1 MPNNNMPPH
10 MPPYATTNV
19 TTEVIQRY
27 LDENK
32 LLILAILDNQQT
44 KPADRARYQAK
55 LQQNLMYLGAIADAY
70 PQPGHHVGQSSQAV
84 YAPQPLATMPPS
96 PSFIHQQ
103 QQMMMMN
110 QGIAMRPS
118 YLQQS
123 QAQASQQQFY
133 NRHSSM
139 LMNNLNLGLGV
150 HDRVLMPPPGHP
162 DHGGQGGHGDGNPM
176 PPNVQ
181 GDLQLGGSGREDATA
196 SYLKNSDGSGVS
208 GAQN

>member
-1 MPNNNMPPH
+1 MPNNSMPPH

-84 YAPQPLATMPPS
+84 FAPQPLATMPPS
-96 PSFIHQQ
+96 HNFIHQQ

-110 QGIAMRPS
+110 ERNAMRQ
-118 YLQQS
+118 YH
-123 QAQASQQQFY
+123 AQASQQQFY
-133 NRHSSM
+133 NQHSM
-139 LMNNLNLGLGV
+139 LMLNIDANLGLGV
-150 HDRVLMPPPGHP
+150 HDRASMPPPGHP
-162 DHGGQGGHGDGNPM
+162 DHGREGGHGDENPM

-181 GDLQLGGSGREDATA
+181 GDLQLGGSGSGREDATV
-196 SYLKNSDGSGVS
+196 SYLKNSDGSGVG
-208 GAQN
+208 GAQT

>member
-10 MPPYATTNV
+10 MSPYATTNV

-32 LLILAILDNQQT
+32 ILILAILDGQQT
-44 KPADRARYQAK
+44 KPADRARYQVK

-84 YAPQPLATMPPS
+84 YAPQPLGTMPPS
-96 PSFIHQQ
+96 HNFIHQQ

-110 QGIAMRPS
+110 ERNAMR
-118 YLQQS
+118 QS
-123 QAQASQQQFY
+123 HAQASQQQFY
-133 NRHSSM
+133 NQHSM
-139 LMNNLNLGLGV
+139 LMLKNVNLGLGV
-150 HDRVLMPPPGHP
+150 HDRVSMAPPGHP

-176 PPNVQ
+176 PPTVQ
-181 GDLQLGGSGREDATA
+181 GDLQLGGSGREDATV

-208 GAQN
+208 GAQI